1 MKEADLYNN
10 GDLAYTLWREEM
22 ERAERAAEL
31 QRMLPKRERRHFP
44 GIHLRRRA
52 RLAAPDGC

>member
-1 MKEADLYNN
+1 LFNN

-31 QRMLPKRERRHFP
+31 RRMLPKRERRHFP

>member
-1 MKEADLYNN
+1 MYSN

-31 QRMLPKRERRHFP
+31 RRMLPPRERRRLP
-44 GIHLRRRA
+44 GILRRNRPA
-52 RLAAPDGC
+52 EPNGC